1 MITVAKNAGLC
12 FGVKR
17 AVELAEESAKT
28 GKTIYTY
35 GHLIHND
42 FVINKLAKKGVKS
55 VEDLHDLHKGD
66 TVIIRS
72 HGAPKSAFD
81 YLEQNSINII
91 DATCPFVKKIHNIVN
106 EYHNKGYK
114 IIIFGEKEHPEIIGI
129 NGWCENAGIVLS
141 DYDEKYFRDDEKICV
156 VFQTTFP
163 FEKFKNIEKKIVNNH
178 NLVVFFNTIC
188 YTTIN
193 RQNEIFE
200 LSIDC
205 DLVFVIGDKKS
216 SNTNKL
222 LNIAKQN
229 NPNTYLIEKPI
240 DLEPICN
247 KNFKKDKLVITAGA
261 STPYELI
268 KEVVAKMSDTQE
280 QKILT
285 NDVQEEATHQVE
297 ANEDV
302 TMEDVMESVMTE
314 YKEGKKVTAVVISAD
329 EEGIIVN
336 IGSKKDGFVD
346 KTEAELDKEYN
357 PANYKEND
365 KFEAIIIKATDKSR
379 VALSKKKADK
389 ILKDDEEV
397 ARILNNEEF
406 TLIPDKVAKNGG
418 GLIGKIGSY
427 SVFVPSSQIRI
438 GYVKED
444 DLKKYLGKKLRLV
457 QLPKRSED
465 EKTSR
470 KVIKASQRLILEK
483 EKAEKEEAFWSSMVV
498 GDVVNG
504 KVKRFADFG
513 AFVSVKGYD
522 CLAHISDLSWNKI
535 DKPSDVLKL
544 NENYDFLIL
553 KVDRENNKVSL
564 GYKQL
569 QKKPYEIAAEQYPVG
584 SVVKGKVER
593 IFPFGA
599 FISICDGVD
608 GLVHVSQISHEWI
621 KDANEALK
629 IGQEVEAK
637 VISFE
642 DNKITLSIKE
652 LLPAPE
658 KVEDK
663 VDDIEA
669 IDKMER
675 PAKKTVRQS
684 KMNFNVNFDNKPK
697 KAKKEVK
704 EETTEWKS
712 ADSGLTSLGDLFKNL
727 NIDFADENEDK

>member
-1 MITVAKNAGLC
+1 MEIVVAKNAGFC

-17 AVELAEESAKT
+17 AVELANQNAKPNE
-28 GKTIYTY
+28 KIYTY
-35 GHLIHND
+35 GNLIHND
-42 FVINKLAKKGVKS
+42 YVINKLANKGVFS
-55 VEDLHDLHKGD
+55 IEDLASLNEND

-72 HGAPKSAFD
+72 HGAKKEVFD
-81 YLEQNSINII
+81 YLENKHVNII
-91 DATCPFVKKIHNIVN
+91 DATCPFVKKIHNIVH
-106 EYHNKGYK
+106 EYYNKGYK
-114 IIIFGEKEHPEIIGI
+114 IIIFGEEKHPEIIGI
-129 NGWCENAGIVLS
+129 NGWCNDKGIILS
-141 DYDEKYFRDDEKICV
+141 EYDKKYFENSDKICV

-163 FEKFKNIEKKIVNNH
+163 YDKFKKIEKNIANDNKS
-178 NLVVFFNTIC
+178 VVFFNTIC

-193 RQNEIFE
+193 RQEEIFE
-200 LSIDC
+200 LSKNC

-222 LNIAKQN
+222 INIAKQN
-229 NPNTYLIEKPI
+229 NKNTYLIEKPI
-240 DLEPICN
+240 DVLSICN
-247 KNFKKDKLVITAGA
+247 NNLNTKKLVITAGA
-261 STPYELI
+261 STPSELI

-280 QKILT
+280 LKNLT
-285 NDVQEEATHQVE
+285 DDVQKEATHQVE
-297 ANEDV
+297 ANEEV
-302 TMEDVMESVMTE
+302 TMDDVMESVKVLE
-314 YKEGKKVTAVVISAD
+314 YKEGKKVKCIVLAAD
-329 EEGIIVN
+329 ETGITVN
-336 IGSKKDGFVD
+336 IGSKKDGFID
-346 KTEAELDKEYN
+346 KDDVELDQEYN

-365 KFEAIIIKATDKSR
+365 TFEAIIIKATDKSK
-379 VALSKKKADK
+379 VALSKKNADK
-389 ILKDDEEV
+389 ILKDEAEV
-397 ARILNNEEF
+397 ERILNDEEF
-406 TLIPDKVAKNGG
+406 TLVPDKVAKNGG

-438 GYVKED
+438 GYVKQED
-444 DLKKYLGKKLRLV
+444 LPKYVGKKLRLV
-457 QLPKRSED
+457 QLPKRAED
-465 EKTSR
+465 EKKAS
-470 KVIKASQRLILEK
+470 KKIIKASQRIILEK

-498 GDVVNG
+498 GEVVNG

-544 NENYDFLIL
+544 NETYDFIVL

-569 QKKPYEIAAEQYPVG
+569 QKKPYEIAAELYPVG
-584 SVVKGKVER
+584 SVIKGKVER

-599 FISICDGVD
+599 FVSIADGVD

-629 IGQEVEAK
+629 VGQEVEAK

-652 LLPAPE
+652 LLPEPE
-658 KVEDK
+658 KEVK

-669 IDKMER
+669 IEKMEK
-675 PAKKTVRQS
+675 PAKKAARPR
-684 KMNFNVNFDNKPK
+684 MNFDNVNFEKPK

-712 ADSGLTSLGDLFKNL
+712 ADNGLTSLGDLFKNL
-727 NIDFADENEDK
+727 NIDFSEEDK